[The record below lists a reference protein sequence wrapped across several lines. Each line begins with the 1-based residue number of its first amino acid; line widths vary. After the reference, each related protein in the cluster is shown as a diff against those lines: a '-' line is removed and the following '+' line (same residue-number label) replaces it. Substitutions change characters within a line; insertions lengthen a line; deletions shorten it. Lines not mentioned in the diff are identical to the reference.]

1 MPGVAQRP
9 SRWGANPAFWVS
21 GREFVHHHAGE
32 IEVRVTR
39 WGMAQALS
47 NPKVVRRSPHSDWV
61 QIAASETELI
71 VRLAR
76 AAADANR
83 AELRRRR
90 APSLGG
96 R

>member
-1 MPGVAQRP
+1 
-9 SRWGANPAFWVS
+9 
-21 GREFVHHHAGE
+21 
-32 IEVRVTR
+32 
-39 WGMAQALS
+39 MAQALS